1 MSLYKRDKSF
11 VLKFFIIILFLFVL
25 FLIVNVIF
33 KSNTQQQQQQEG
45 YSNKNKNKNKNKIE
59 ALNNLEIKK
68 MFDFKDSWCK
78 STGGSDLVKSCLS
91 MSDND
96 CKSIPCCILANSGNN
111 NVCLA
116 GNKEGPLFKNNKET
130 YDYYIFE
137 NNCYGDN
144 CPTDN

>member
-1 MSLYKRDKSF
+1 MSIYKRDKSF
-11 VLKFFIIILFLFVL
+11 ILKFFIILLFLIVL

-33 KSNTQQQQQQEG
+33 KSIIQQPQQQEG
-45 YSNKNKNKNKNKIE
+45 LSNKSKNE

-78 STGGSDLVKSCLS
+78 STSGSDLVKSCSS

-96 CKSIPCCILANSGNN
+96 CKSISCCILASSENK

-144 CPTDN
+144 CPTGN